1 VLFLAVTAEEKGLVG
16 SGYFA
21 RNPTVPAERMAAVI
35 NLDMPVLLYEFGDV
49 IAFGAEH
56 SSLGA
61 AAAEAAGEAGLVL
74 TPDPFPE
81 QNIFVRS
88 DHYRF
93 VQQGVPAL
101 YLVTGPT
108 ALDGASDALPLLESF
123 LSEHYHMPSDD
134 LALPINYNAAARF
147 TRVNTRIGELIA
159 NDPQR
164 PHWLEGSFFGTTFAA
179 P

>member
-1 VLFLAVTAEEKGLVG
+1 
-16 SGYFA
+16 
-21 RNPTVPAERMAAVI
+21 MAAVI

-101 YLVTGPT
+101 ILVTGPT

-159 NDPQR
+159 NDA
-164 PHWLEGSFFGTTFAA
+164 AA
-179 P
+179 PALAWKEAFSAHLCRALNRGSTDKTHRMAALVKISAHE